1 MFPNNLLYDYIKYI
15 YDKYNIQ
22 DPLDKYG
29 NGRSVN
35 NLNSNINY
43 QDQIL
48 NQGSH
53 RSHSSI
59 HNSNNYQNNSQHHI

>member
-35 NLNSNINY
+35 NFSANLNH
-43 QDQIL
+43 QDQPL

-59 HNSNNYQNNSQHHI
+59 HNSNIYEHNSTHHM